1 MEDDMNIFKCFGK
14 GIKEATLRPKMVF
27 FLWLFNVLFAALTYF
42 LFAAA
47 FGGALGT
54 SAIVRDLVRKTDM
67 NAVIEFLTSGGVV
80 LGELATAVI
89 ILSILY
95 VFMSIFLYGG
105 ILHSLVHKNDQER
118 FAPVFFAGGGKF
130 YGRFFRLTL
139 YSLVL
144 WIPAGVIFV
153 IFDNLLKV
161 IHRDPSHEQLTVIFT
176 IGKVLFALFL
186 IFLIKMIMDYA
197 RFKIAGQ
204 DSRKVFQAL
213 LGSVKFVF
221 GKLGRTLALYYLLG
235 LVGWA
240 VFLIYKVLNA
250 TFVQSSMGTILLGF
264 FLAQVFIASRGWLK
278 IAYQAAQGKA
288 IGLI

>member
-1 MEDDMNIFKCFGK
+1 MNIFQCFGK
-14 GIKEATLRPKMVF
+14 GIKEATRRPKMVVI
-27 FLWLFNVLFAALTYF
+27 LWLFNVLFAALTYF

-47 FGGALGT
+47 FGGALGS
-54 SAIVRDLVRKTDM
+54 SAVVRDLVRKADT

-89 ILSILY
+89 ILTILY

-105 ILHSLVHKNDQER
+105 ILHSLVHKNDDER
-118 FAPVFFAGGGKF
+118 FASIFFSGGGKL

-144 WIPAGVIFV
+144 WIPAGVIFT
-153 IFDNLLKV
+153 IFDNFLRA
-161 IHRDPSHEQLTVIFT
+161 IRGDPSHEKLTIIFL
-176 IGKVLFALFL
+176 IGRVLFALFL
-186 IFLIKMIMDYA
+186 VYLIKMIMDYA
-197 RFKIAGQ
+197 RIKIAGQ
-204 DSRKVFQAL
+204 DSREVFRAL

-221 GKLGRTLALYYLLG
+221 RNLGKSLALYYLLG

-240 VFLIYKVLNA
+240 AFLIYKVLNA
-250 TFVQSSMGTILLGF
+250 AFVQSSMGTILFGF
-264 FLAQVFIASRGWLK
+264 FLAQVFIASRGWLR

-288 IGLI
+288 IDLI